1 MLMLMLK
8 LMLMLMLK
16 LKLKLC
22 LDIEKTSLDQFF
34 AKRLPVSAKIVVF
47 FINHELIAYF
57 DFFVDQ
63 N

>member
-1 MLMLMLK
+1 MLMLK
-8 LMLMLMLK
+8 LK